1 MKGKL
6 MSALFLLSLII
17 SVSKVQAQDVEGCY
31 MGYYNVFNERGAS
44 AVPNGEHD
52 VVISIIRDGKSTC
65 YFGKAKVQNGS
76 FQSPVMIQKDDMSY
90 VPLNTVFRSLDQD
103 WLGRQDLET
112 LYEVHDGMSKMFYA
126 EDGMS
131 GRLFFYTFIHD
142 KPRANRR
149 APSADVLI
157 KR

>member
-1 MKGKL
+1 MKKIKV
-6 MSALFLLSLII
+6 SALLFFALFCAFP
-17 SVSKVQAQDVEGCY
+17 VMAQQEDNCY
-31 MGYYNVFNERGAS
+31 LGYYNVFNERGAS
-44 AVPNGEHD
+44 EVPNGEHD
-52 VVISIIRDGKSTC
+52 VVISIIKDGKSEC
-65 YFGKAKVQNGS
+65 FFGKAKVQDGS
-76 FQSPVMIQKDDMSY
+76 FLSPVMIQKDDMSF

-103 WLGRQDLET
+103 WLARQDLET

-126 EDGMS
+126 EDGVS